1 MDNDKATILRKDINL
16 HQSTGGHYC
25 IDFFSSSNCSNI
37 EDILYLEKCLSNKQS
52 KVQVTKIHKQLN
64 WDMKIVENIEKVD

>member
-1 MDNDKATILRKDINL
+1 MDNDKATILRKEINL

-37 EDILYLEKCLSNKQS
+37 EEILYIEKCLSSKQR

-64 WDMKIVENIEKVD
+64 WDMKVSKI

>member
-1 MDNDKATILRKDINL
+1 MDNDKATILRKEINL

-52 KVQVTKIHKQLN
+52 KVQVNQNPQTIELGH
-64 WDMKIVENIEKVD
+64 ENSRKYRKS

>member
-1 MDNDKATILRKDINL
+1 MDNDKATILRKEINL

-37 EDILYLEKCLSNKQS
+37 EDILYLEK
-52 KVQVTKIHKQLN
+52 
-64 WDMKIVENIEKVD
+64 